1 MPAADAGTDAG
12 VDSPLPVRNSFTGS
26 STGRVYRSIT
36 EVILIVA
43 GIFTDTTEQSL
54 PVVEPC
60 SPGYVYG
67 NSCWRCHVGPAKND
81 NESECRSSAGS
92 PGTDDALDDAA
103 DVRIPLYV
111 PSQRSGGV
119 LGNLDGNPDNNAVFQ
134 HGMGR
139 AYFAV
144 PRRWYWR

>member
-67 NSCWRCHVGPAKND
+67 NSCWRCHVGPAKDD

-103 DVRIPLYV
+103 DVHVLCNVLP
-111 PSQRSGGV
+111 QRAGSV
-119 LGNLDGNPDNNAVFQ
+119 LGGEQHRQDNHPVLQ